1 MRPLWPAI
9 WREPRPVGARPVGR
23 ADWLLVGGFEAAA
36 VIEGIARPDLAGQPY
51 VTLLAMALMPALLWR
66 RSHPLTTCLIGFGV
80 AGLLSVIQLVAD
92 TEDLGPTSMMVVL
105 ILLYSLVRWGSG
117 REILVGM
124 PCIAA
129 VVALGM
135 FAAAATAPDLIG
147 GSLLLLLIA
156 SLAAVF
162 RARADL
168 WQRQRREIRT
178 QERLALARE
187 LHDTV
192 AHHVSAIAVQAQ
204 AGGVIVRTQPA
215 QAAQMLT
222 AIEAEATRTL
232 AEMRAM
238 VRVLREDDGV
248 DGRESGREDGRG
260 RGDGREGGRGDGRGD
275 ERAAYSPLPG
285 VADLPELARADATP
299 AVDVSLTGA
308 VTGLPRSVDAAV
320 YRIAQEALTN
330 ALRHARSAT
339 HVAIDLSRAG
349 DSVRLR
355 VTDDGLTHPGSVASP
370 GFGLTGMAE
379 RAHLL
384 GGSLHAGPA
393 PHGGWVVEAVLP
405 VEVSR

>member
-36 VIEGIARPDLAGQPY
+36 VIEGLARPDLAGQPY
-51 VTLLAMALMPALLWR
+51 VSLLAMALVPALLWR

-80 AGLLSVIQLVAD
+80 AGLLSVIQLVAG

-238 VRVLREDDGV
+238 VRVLREDDWE
-248 DGRESGREDGRG
+248 DGRE
-260 RGDGREGGRGDGRGD
+260 DGREGGRGDGRGG

-285 VADLPELARADATP
+285 VADLPTLARADATP

-308 VTGLPRSVDAAV
+308 VTALPRPVDAAV

>member
-36 VIEGIARPDLAGQPY
+36 VVEGLARPDLAGQPF

-147 GSLLLLLIA
+147 GSLLLLLIG

-238 VRVLREDDGV
+238 VRVLREDDWE
-248 DGRESGREDGRG
+248 DGRE
-260 RGDGREGGRGDGRGD
+260 DGREGGRGDGRGD

-285 VADLPELARADATP
+285 VADLPTLARADATP

-308 VTGLPRSVDAAV
+308 VTALPRPVDAAV

-339 HVAIDLSRAG
+339 RVAIDLSRAG

-355 VTDDGLTHPGSVASP
+355 VTDDGLPHPGPVAPP

-379 RAHLL
+379 RAQLL

>member
-1 MRPLWPAI
+1 
-9 WREPRPVGARPVGR
+9 VGR

-36 VIEGIARPDLAGQPY
+36 VIEGLARPELAGQPY

-80 AGLLSVIQLVAD
+80 AGLLSVIQLVAG

-238 VRVLREDDGV
+238 VRVLREDDWE
-248 DGRESGREDGRG
+248 DGRE
-260 RGDGREGGRGDGRGD
+260 DGREGGRGDGRGG

-285 VADLPELARADATP
+285 VADLPTLARADATP

-308 VTGLPRSVDAAV
+308 VTALPRPVDAAV

-330 ALRHARSAT
+330 ALRHAPSAT
-339 HVAIDLSRAG
+339 RVAIDLSRAG

-355 VTDDGLTHPGSVASP
+355 VTDDGLPHPGPVAPP

-379 RAHLL
+379 RAQLL

>member
-1 MRPLWPAI
+1 
-9 WREPRPVGARPVGR
+9 VGR

-36 VIEGIARPDLAGQPY
+36 VIEGLARPELAGQPY

-80 AGLLSVIQLVAD
+80 AGLLSVIQLVAG

-238 VRVLREDDGV
+238 VRVLREDGW
-248 DGRESGREDGRG
+248 EDGRVG
-260 RGDGREGGRGDGRGD
+260 GREGGRGDGRGGGRGD
-275 ERAAYSPLPG
+275 GRDGRRGDGRGGERAAYSPLPG
-285 VADLPELARADATP
+285 VADLPTLARADATP

-308 VTGLPRSVDAAV
+308 VTALPRPVDAAV

-330 ALRHARSAT
+330 ALRHAPSAT
-339 HVAIDLSRAG
+339 RVAIDLSRAG

-355 VTDDGLTHPGSVASP
+355 VTDDGLPHPGPVAPP

-379 RAHLL
+379 RAQLL

>member
-135 FAAAATAPDLIG
+135 YAAAATAPDLIG
-147 GSLLLLLIA
+147 DSLLLLLIG

-238 VRVLREDDGV
+238 VRVLREDDWE
-248 DGRESGREDGRG
+248 DGREG
-260 RGDGREGGRGDGRGD
+260 GREGGRGDGRGG

-285 VADLPELARADATP
+285 VADLPTLARADATP

-308 VTGLPRSVDAAV
+308 VTALPRPVDAAV

-330 ALRHARSAT
+330 ALRHAPSAT
-339 HVAIDLSRAG
+339 RVAIDLSRAG

-355 VTDDGLTHPGSVASP
+355 VTDDGLPHPGSVAPP

-379 RAHLL
+379 RAQLL